1 MIKRKSPISPRFSAE
16 PESGTLQKKIREYR
30 VENQKYSSEECDQEL
45 TAMTFSEC
53 VFTSVVFTGKA
64 RGCELADVIFEHC
77 DFSNIDM
84 RETTTRR
91 VIFDRC
97 RLTGTDLEDSRF
109 EDTEFRNCELSY
121 ANLSAS
127 KFRRVILKD
136 SNFQDSS
143 FTMAEFKDT
152 DIDHCNFNDAEF
164 LNTSLAGLDLSTS
177 SIERI
182 TCSTD
187 AFKGVYVN
195 TEQAV
200 AIAAILGVIVKE

>member
-1 MIKRKSPISPRFSAE
+1 MTKRKPPVSPRFREE
-16 PESGTLQKKIREYR
+16 PEIADLHEKFREYR
-30 VENQKYSSEECDQEL
+30 LENQKYMEEECDQDL
-45 TAMTFSEC
+45 NAMTFSEC
-53 VFTSVVFTGKA
+53 IFCSVVFTGKA
-64 RGCELADVIFEHC
+64 RGCEFADVIFEHC

-91 VIFDRC
+91 VVFDRC

-109 EDTEFRNCELSY
+109 EDTEFRNCEFSY

-127 KFRRVILKD
+127 GFKRVILRD
-136 SNFQDSS
+136 SNCRDAS

-152 DIDHCNFNDAEF
+152 SIDHCDFTEAEF
-164 LNTSLAGLDLSTS
+164 LNTSLSGLDLSTS
-177 SIERI
+177 TIDRI

-187 AFKGVYVN
+187 AFKGVCVN
-195 TEQAV
+195 AEQAV